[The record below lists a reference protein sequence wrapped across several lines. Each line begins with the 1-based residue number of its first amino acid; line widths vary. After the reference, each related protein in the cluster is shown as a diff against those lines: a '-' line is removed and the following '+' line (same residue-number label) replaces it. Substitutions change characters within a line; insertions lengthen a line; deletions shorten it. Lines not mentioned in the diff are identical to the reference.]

1 MLGTII
7 FLGLSIG
14 SIVGMK
20 LFSDFEQIQDILVA
34 SLAVQS
40 MMLLSFTINLGY
52 KISLA
57 IRLL

>member
-20 LFSDFEQIQDILVA
+20 LFSDFEQIQYILVA

-52 KISLA
+52 KISIA